1 MTNYKTVKL
10 VKGANGWGG
19 PLYVTPT
26 DEKKYIIS
34 MTGGGIHPIAA
45 KIAELTGAEAIDAFH
60 NPVKNEHVACAVI
73 DCGGTLRCGIY
84 PKNGILTININP
96 GGPSGPLAEYC
107 TEDLYVSDGNLECI
121 SLVEG
126 EVQTASHTNAPE
138 KTEKI
143 DAVNAVE
150 EKNAEH
156 SKGLIGRVSDIAM
169 GLGKIISR
177 IVNLFYDGA
186 RKGVDMMLK
195 TMLPFMAFVSI
206 IFALV
211 TATGVGQAF
220 ADAMSGLLGTVPGL
234 IIFATVLA
242 IPVLSPLLGPGGVME
257 SVIGA
262 MIGQMIAAGTFP
274 VNLAIAAYATVNVVS
289 GCDFIAVG
297 MSMGEADPDTIRLG
311 VPASLFT
318 RFLTAPLG
326 VLIGWIVGM
335 GMF

>member
-1 MTNYKTVKL
+1 MAKYRTVKL

-19 PLYVTPT
+19 PLYVTPD

-34 MTGGGIHPIAA
+34 MTGGGIHPIAK
-45 KIAELTGAEAIDAFH
+45 KIAELTGAEAIDAFR

-84 PKNGILTININP
+84 PKNNILTINVNP
-96 GGPSGPLAEYC
+96 GGPTGPLAEYC
-107 TEDLYVSDGNLECI
+107 KENLYVSDGSLDSI
-121 SLVEG
+121 SLAEG
-126 EVQTASHTNAPE
+126 EDWNETIADEAKDTTIT
-138 KTEKI
+138 KTESMSYG
-143 DAVNAVE
+143 NG
-150 EKNAEH
+150 
-156 SKGLIGRVSDIAM
+156 SGMIGRVSNVAV
-169 GLGKIISR
+169 GLGKVISR

-186 RKGVDMMLK
+186 RRGVDMMLK

-211 TATGVGQAF
+211 TATGIGQAF
-220 ADAMSGLLGTVPGL
+220 ADAMSGLLGSVPGL
-234 IIFATVLA
+234 VVFATILA

-318 RFLTAPLG
+318 RFLTAPIG
-326 VLIGWIVGM
+326 VLLGWVVGM

>member
-1 MTNYKTVKL
+1 MAKYRTVKL

-19 PLYVTPT
+19 PLYVTPD

-34 MTGGGIHPIAA
+34 MTGGGIHPIAK
-45 KIAELTGAEAIDAFH
+45 KIAELTGAEAIDAFR

-84 PKNGILTININP
+84 PKNQILTININP

-107 TEDLYVSDGNLECI
+107 KENLYVSDGSLDSVSLAEGQVGGTSDTDATKSITLVKPVQEENI
-121 SLVEG
+121 SHGNESGV
-126 EVQTASHTNAPE
+126 
-138 KTEKI
+138 
-143 DAVNAVE
+143 
-150 EKNAEH
+150 
-156 SKGLIGRVSDIAM
+156 IGRVSNIAV
-169 GLGKIISR
+169 GLGKVISR

-186 RKGVDMMLK
+186 RKGIDMMLK

-211 TATGVGQAF
+211 TATGIGQAF
-220 ADAMSGLLGTVPGL
+220 ADAMSGLLGSVPGL
-234 IIFATVLA
+234 IIFATILA
-242 IPVLSPLLGPGGVME
+242 IPILSPLLGPGGVME

-318 RFLTAPLG
+318 RFLTAPIG
-326 VLIGWIVGM
+326 VLLGWVVGM

>member
-1 MTNYKTVKL
+1 MGNYSTVKL

-34 MTGGGIHPIAA
+34 MTGGGIHPIAK

-84 PKNGILTININP
+84 PKNGIMTININP
-96 GGPSGPLAEYC
+96 GGPSGPLAEFC
-107 TEDLYVSDGNLECI
+107 KEELYVSDGSVDCV
-121 SLVEG
+121 SLVDGAVSETKAAGAAEKQASG
-126 EVQTASHTNAPE
+126 E
-138 KTEKI
+138 K
-143 DAVNAVE
+143 AVNISA
-150 EKNAEH
+150 ADD
-156 SKGLIGRVSDIAM
+156 SKKGGIIARVSNTAV

-186 RKGVDMMLK
+186 RKGVEMMLK

-220 ADAMSGLLGTVPGL
+220 ADMMGGLLGSVPGL
-234 IIFATVLA
+234 VVFATILA

-274 VNLAIAAYATVNVVS
+274 ANLAIAAYATVNVVS

-326 VLIGWIVGM
+326 VLLGWVIGM